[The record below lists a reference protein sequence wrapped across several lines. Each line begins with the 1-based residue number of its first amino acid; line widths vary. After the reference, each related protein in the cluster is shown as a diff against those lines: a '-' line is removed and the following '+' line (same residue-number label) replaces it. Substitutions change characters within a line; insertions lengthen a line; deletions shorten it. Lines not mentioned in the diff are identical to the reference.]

1 MLDGTQFE
9 TYRRTSIEEMR
20 ERLIRSD
27 IEYVRDL
34 VKRKQDGVIYAF
46 FDNISRLRDDTEIK
60 TEYMSLFGPE

>member
-1 MLDGTQFE
+1 MMDGTQFE
-9 TYRRTSIEEMR
+9 NYRRTSIEEMR

-34 VKRKQDGVIYAF
+34 VKRKQDGVLYDF

-60 TEYMSLFGPE
+60 DQYMSYFGPE